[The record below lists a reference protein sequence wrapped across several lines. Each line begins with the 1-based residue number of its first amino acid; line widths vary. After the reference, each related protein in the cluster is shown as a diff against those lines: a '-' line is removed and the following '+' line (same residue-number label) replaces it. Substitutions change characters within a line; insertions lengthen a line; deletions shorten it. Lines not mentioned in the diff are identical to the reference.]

1 MAKQKREVDV
11 REEMFDRVKAL
22 HWCFILIGM
31 CVLARLVWVSFFSAE
46 VAHNAARLEERI
58 FIADSVYARRGS
70 ILARD
75 GEPLAT
81 SILRYRVDF
90 DMASEGFDS
99 LEIFRKQADTLS
111 KRLAGFFGGSAA
123 SYRDLMLKR
132 HQEHYRLV
140 YRKDSNVLRS
150 EGWFDRINRYAEEAG
165 VIVEHYVLSSGLKEI
180 IEGTSIAKYFK
191 KIYACEFLYKDGQA
205 YWPKMA
211 VNYTNK
217 TQFVYRIN
225 KGVLDIN
232 NNVDLNS
239 SRPDNEK
246 RVLFSNMIYIGDG
259 LTDVPCMKLVKQS
272 GGRSIAIYHP
282 GEDHNAAPLL
292 KHKRVDWMFEADYSK
307 GSELDRT
314 MELLLK
320 NLAYQNKLQEINEQQ
335 KKDLDEDL

>member
-1 MAKQKREVDV
+1 MNKPIIAIMYDFDKTLCTRDMQEYTFIPSVGMDPDEFWNLTGKVAK
-11 REEMFDRVKAL
+11 
-22 HWCFILIGM
+22 
-31 CVLARLVWVSFFSAE
+31 AE
-46 VAHNAARLEERI
+46 TM
-58 FIADSVYARRGS
+58 DS
-70 ILARD
+70 ILTYMYCMVEKARET
-75 GEPLAT
+75 GIPLT
-81 SILRYRVDF
+81 R
-90 DMASEGFDS
+90 ES
-99 LEIFRKQADTLS
+99 LVAC
-111 KRLAGFFGGSAA
+111 G
-123 SYRDLMLKR
+123 
-132 HQEHYRLV
+132 
-140 YRKDSNVLRS
+140 KDI
-150 EGWFDRINRYAEEAG
+150 EYHKGIEEWFQRINRYAEQAG

-239 SRPDNEK
+239 SRPDSEK

-292 KHKRVDWMFEADYSK
+292 KHKRVDWMFEADYSE

-320 NLAYQNKLQEINEQQ
+320 NLAYQNKLQEINELQ

>member
-1 MAKQKREVDV
+1 MNKPIIAIMYDFDKTLCTRDMQEYTFIPSVGMDPDEFWNLTGKVAK
-11 REEMFDRVKAL
+11 
-22 HWCFILIGM
+22 
-31 CVLARLVWVSFFSAE
+31 AE
-46 VAHNAARLEERI
+46 I
-58 FIADSVYARRGS
+58 MDS
-70 ILARD
+70 ILTYMYCMVEKARET
-75 GEPLAT
+75 GIPLT
-81 SILRYRVDF
+81 R
-90 DMASEGFDS
+90 ES
-99 LEIFRKQADTLS
+99 LVAC
-111 KRLAGFFGGSAA
+111 G
-123 SYRDLMLKR
+123 
-132 HQEHYRLV
+132 
-140 YRKDSNVLRS
+140 KDIEYHKGV
-150 EGWFDRINRYAEEAG
+150 EEWFQRINRYAEQAG

-239 SRPDNEK
+239 SRPDSEK

-282 GEDHNAAPLL
+282 GEYHNAAPLL

-320 NLAYQNKLQEINEQQ
+320 NLAYQNKLQEINELQ

>member
-1 MAKQKREVDV
+1 MSKPTKPIIAIMYDFDKTLCTRDMQEYTFIPSVGMDPDEFWNLTGKVAK
-11 REEMFDRVKAL
+11 
-22 HWCFILIGM
+22 
-31 CVLARLVWVSFFSAE
+31 AE
-46 VAHNAARLEERI
+46 TM
-58 FIADSVYARRGS
+58 DS
-70 ILARD
+70 ILTYMYCMVEKARET
-75 GEPLAT
+75 GIPLT
-81 SILRYRVDF
+81 R
-90 DMASEGFDS
+90 ES
-99 LEIFRKQADTLS
+99 LVAC
-111 KRLAGFFGGSAA
+111 G
-123 SYRDLMLKR
+123 
-132 HQEHYRLV
+132 
-140 YRKDSNVLRS
+140 KDIEYHKGV
-150 EGWFDRINRYAEEAG
+150 EEWFQRINRYAEQAG

-239 SRPDNEK
+239 SRPDSEK

-292 KHKRVDWMFEADYSK
+292 KHKRVDWMFEADYSE

-320 NLAYQNKLQEINEQQ
+320 NLAYQNKLQEINELQ

>member
-1 MAKQKREVDV
+1 MNKPIIAIMYDFDKTLCTRDMQEYTFIPSVGMDPDEFWNLTGKVAK
-11 REEMFDRVKAL
+11 
-22 HWCFILIGM
+22 
-31 CVLARLVWVSFFSAE
+31 AE
-46 VAHNAARLEERI
+46 TM
-58 FIADSVYARRGS
+58 DS
-70 ILARD
+70 ILTYMYCMVEKARET
-75 GEPLAT
+75 GIPLT
-81 SILRYRVDF
+81 R
-90 DMASEGFDS
+90 ES
-99 LEIFRKQADTLS
+99 LVAC
-111 KRLAGFFGGSAA
+111 G
-123 SYRDLMLKR
+123 
-132 HQEHYRLV
+132 
-140 YRKDSNVLRS
+140 KDIEYHKGV
-150 EGWFDRINRYAEEAG
+150 EEWFQRINHYAEQAG

-239 SRPDNEK
+239 SRPDSEK

-320 NLAYQNKLQEINEQQ
+320 NLAYQNKLQEINELQ